1 MTNVIENNY
10 IELQQKTTRVLVQQQ
25 VFLSEQE
32 IIDKF
37 LDTLNGIKAS
47 HVKLIADYKEVI
59 AYTVEYLSE
68 SRSINDL
75 TLVAESINNLVDTTK
90 RLIKSFENVRFNGS
104 FSTEVKQYKV
114 LLDDIHEIFIDIQTR
129 ISNDKELS
137 DLLNDF

>member
-114 LLDDIHEIFIDIQTR
+114 LLDDIHEIFIDIQTG
-129 ISNDKELS
+129 ISNDKELF